1 MQLGHLNNAE
11 AVREAILAALAQE
24 LACEVLED
32 ATGRIGCVTPFEYPD
47 GDAVVVWVREMGDK
61 MEVSDYGEGLA
72 DQEFRSDYERGIVS
86 DIARYAA
93 RTHGV
98 AVYEGRLGAQCTRE
112 ELGESI
118 LRVASA
124 SAQTA
129 ARIACQK
136 PSRRKESEENEF
148 VRLVDETLRHENVPV
163 EREHRLQGSSGHS
176 HRATIYVPHTH
187 SILEPVG
194 GHWNQVASVY
204 TKFSDLAPVNGFRRY
219 SLLDDR
225 QDEPGDDVRSLLVQV
240 SDVIAWSAH
249 DTWLG
254 QIR

>member
-1 MQLGHLNNAE
+1 MQFPRANPE
-11 AVREAILAALAQE
+11 AVREAVLAALAHD
-24 LACEVLED
+24 LACEVLD
-32 ATGRIGCVTPFEYPD
+32 DGTGRVGCLTPFEYPD

-86 DIARYAA
+86 DIARNAA
-93 RTHGV
+93 RANGV
-98 AVYEGRLGAQCTRE
+98 AVYEGRLGAQCTPQ
-112 ELGESI
+112 ELGENI

-129 ARIACQK
+129 ASIACQK
-136 PSRRKESEENEF
+136 PGRRKESEENEF
-148 VRLVDETLRHENVPV
+148 VRLVDETLREQNVPV
-163 EREHRLQGSSGHS
+163 EREHKLQGSSGHS

-225 QDEPGDDVRSLLVQV
+225 QEQPGDDVRSLLVQV
-240 SDVIAWSAH
+240 SDVIAWSTH
-249 DTWLG
+249 DTWLN